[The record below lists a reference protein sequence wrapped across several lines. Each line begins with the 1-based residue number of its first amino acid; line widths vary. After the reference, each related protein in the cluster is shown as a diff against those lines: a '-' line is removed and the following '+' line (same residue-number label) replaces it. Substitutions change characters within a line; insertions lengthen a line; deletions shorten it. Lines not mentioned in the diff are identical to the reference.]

1 MDIKDFLA
9 PGAVFID
16 IGASKKAELLEDLC
30 HRAASILQVDA
41 DKITA
46 HILKREEL
54 GSTGTGDG
62 IAIPHARIQGVMR
75 PFGML
80 VKLSTPIDFDA
91 IDGQPVDLIF
101 VLLLPAAAERGQ
113 LDALASVAR
122 KLRVAQTVLRMRQAT
137 SATELYFAISE

>member
-9 PGAVFID
+9 PAAVFVD
-16 IGASKKAELLEDLC
+16 IRASKKAELLKDLC
-30 HRAASILQVDA
+30 HRAASSLQVDA
-41 DKITA
+41 DEITA
-46 HILKREEL
+46 HIFKREEL

-62 IAIPHARIQGVMR
+62 IAIPHARIQGVMK

-80 VKLSTPIDFDA
+80 VKLSTPIDLDA

-101 VLLLPAAAERGQ
+101 MLLLPPAAEHGQ

-122 KLRVAQTVLRMRQAT
+122 KLRVAQTVLRMRQAGT
-137 SATELYFAISE
+137 ATELYFAISE

>member
-9 PGAVFID
+9 PGSVFID
-16 IGASKKAELLEDLC
+16 IRALKKGELLEDLC
-30 HRAASILQVDA
+30 LRAASILQVDA

-62 IAIPHARIQGVMR
+62 IAIPHARIPGVSR

-80 VKLSTPIDFDA
+80 VKLRQPIDFDA
-91 IDGQPVDLIF
+91 IDSQPVDLVF
-101 VLLLPAAAERGQ
+101 VLLLPAAGR
-113 LDALASVAR
+113 
-122 KLRVAQTVLRMRQAT
+122 TVFGSCAWHG
-137 SATELYFAISE
+137 A

>member
-9 PGAVFID
+9 PDAVFID
-16 IGASKKAELLEDLC
+16 IPVSKKGELLEDLC
-30 HRAASILQVDA
+30 HRAASILRVDA

-62 IAIPHARIQGVMR
+62 IAIPHARIQGVTR
-75 PFGML
+75 PFGLL
-80 VKLSTPIDFDA
+80 VKLSQPIDFDA
-91 IDGQPVDLIF
+91 IDRRPVDLVF
-101 VLLLPAAAERGQ
+101 LLLLPATADRSQ

-122 KLRVAQTVLRMRQAT
+122 KLRVAQTVLRMRQARR
-137 SATELYFAISE
+137 ATELYFAISE